1 MPIKFGTDGWRAI
14 IDEDFSDENVKLVAG
29 AIVRYFKDQNYQSI
43 VIGFDGR
50 RKANVFA
57 KLASEVMAG
66 NDIKVYLID
75 KPCPTPTA
83 AFSILA
89 KNANGGIMFTASHNP
104 PEFLG
109 LKYMIEDSSGAPDAV
124 TDQFIKNLAGLKI
137 DQIETKSF
145 EEAKKQGLIEVFN
158 PKPSYFAALKKVVDV
173 EKIKKADLKILLN
186 TMHGSGA
193 GYLKELLAGGKIQI
207 DPINEKI
214 DPNFGGVPPEPVK
227 EKNIVDAIEK
237 MSAKGRSASGGKQS
251 DYDVCLISDGDAD
264 RVGAVDENGK
274 MITSHEV
281 FLLLAYYLIKIKGQR
296 GPIVGSITHTVMV
309 ENLCKKYHLP
319 YFETKVGFKWIGEKM
334 KETGAI
340 LGSEESGGSAIP
352 SFILVRDSQ
361 LVHLLILS
369 LMIDIAKPISEI
381 IKMAKAE
388 AGGEFIYLRED
399 VHFEYQGFE
408 KIKNVKG
415 GELVK
420 NPPKEVLGRQVV
432 KTRTDDGLKLFFT
445 DGAWLLIRF
454 SGTEPTLRLMAEAKT
469 KKEAEALI
477 GYAREYFGK

>member
-1 MPIKFGTDGWRAI
+1 MSIKFGTDGWRAI
-14 IDEDFSDENVKLVAG
+14 IDQDFSEENVKLVAG
-29 AIVRYFKDQNYQSI
+29 AIAKYYQDKNLKTI
-43 VIGFDGR
+43 VIGYDGR
-50 RKANVFA
+50 RKADVFA

-109 LKYMIEDSSGAPDAV
+109 LKYMIEDSSGAPDTV
-124 TDQFIKNLAGLKI
+124 TDQFIKSLESLKT
-137 DQIETKSF
+137 DQIKTKPF
-145 EEAKKQGLIEVFN
+145 EKAKKEALIGIFN

-173 EKIKKADLKILLN
+173 EKIKKADLKVLYN

-193 GYLKELLAGGKIQI
+193 GYLGEILAGGKIQI

-237 MSAKGRSASGGKQS
+237 MKQS
-251 DYDVCLISDGDAD
+251 DYDVCLIADGDAD
-264 RVGAVDENGK
+264 RVGAVDEHGE

-281 FLLLAYYLIKIKGQR
+281 FLLLAYYLVKIKGQR

-309 ENLCKKYHLP
+309 PNLCKKYHLP

-420 NPPKEVLGRQVV
+420 NPPKEVLGRKVV
-432 KTRTDDGLKLFFT
+432 RTRTDDGLKLFFT
-445 DGAWLLIRF
+445 DGSWLLIRF
-454 SGTEPTLRLMAEAKT
+454 SGTEPNLRLMAEAKT
-469 KKEAEALI
+469 KKEAEVLI
-477 GYAREYFGK
+477 GYAKEYFGK

>member
-14 IDEDFSDENVKLVAG
+14 IDEDFSNENVKLVSG
-29 AIVRYFKDQNYQSI
+29 AIAKYYQDQNFHSI

-50 RKANVFA
+50 RKADVFA
-57 KLASEVMAG
+57 KLTAEVMAG
-66 NDIKVYLID
+66 SDIKVYLVD

-109 LKYMIEDSSGAPDAV
+109 LKYMMEDSSGAPDAV
-124 TDQFIKNLAGLKI
+124 TGQFIKSLDGLKTDRI
-137 DQIETKSF
+137 KTMPF
-145 EEAKKQGLIEVFN
+145 EEAKKEGLIEIFN
-158 PKPSYFAALKKVVDV
+158 PKPSYFGALRKVVDL
-173 EKIKKADLKILLN
+173 EKIKNAELKVLYN

-193 GYLKELLAGGKIQI
+193 GYLGEILAGGKIQI
-207 DPINEKI
+207 DPINETI
-214 DPNFGGVPPEPVK
+214 DPNFGGVPPEPVL
-227 EKNIVDAIEK
+227 EKNIGDAIEK
-237 MSAKGRSASGGKQS
+237 MSAKGGSASGGRQEG
-251 DYDVCLISDGDAD
+251 YDVCLIADGDAD

-281 FLLLAYYLIKIKGQR
+281 FLLLAYYLIKIKGER

-309 ENLCKKYHLP
+309 RNLCQKYGLP
-319 YFETKVGFKWIGEKM
+319 YFETPVGFKWIGEKM

-352 SFILVRDSQ
+352 GFILVRDSQ

-369 LMIDIAKPISEI
+369 LLIEIGKSISEI
-381 IKMAKAE
+381 IKIAKAE
-388 AGGEFIYLRED
+388 AGGEFTYRRED
-399 VHFEYQGFE
+399 VHFEYEGFE
-408 KIKNVKG
+408 EIKNVKG
-415 GELVK
+415 KELVQ
-420 NPPKEVLGRQVV
+420 NPPKEVLGRKVV
-432 KTRTDDGLKLFFT
+432 KTRTDDGLKLFFA
-445 DGAWLLIRF
+445 DGTWLLIRF
-454 SGTEPTLRLMAEAKT
+454 SGTEPILRLMAEAKT

-477 GYAREYFGK
+477 SYAKEYFGK